1 MCMFFD
7 KRKTRQYDET
17 TELTEMEN
25 RHSVIHWTMFYLSF
39 GLFLQN
45 LYCVCLHIMTYFESG
60 FFVKSEGREYKKK
73 QKQKTRPPV
82 PFLRSLYMMKSLFSF
97 YSILE
102 KMT

>member
-7 KRKTRQYDET
+7 KRKTRQYYEI

-45 LYCVCLHIMTYFESG
+45 LYCVCLHITTYFESG
-60 FFVKSEGREYKKK
+60 FFFVKSEGREYKKNPK
-73 QKQKTRPPV
+73 NKNETTCSIFK
-82 PFLRSLYMMKSLFSF
+82 KSLHDEI
-97 YSILE
+97 SILFL
-102 KMT
+102 